1 MSEDDTVSLT
11 AGVFRNGKEGQENP
25 SGREGGEERG
35 EEGGEEGGEGSAP
48 DSPVCR
54 SDEDCLISKRDLAI
68 TPG

>member
-11 AGVFRNGKEGQENP
+11 AGVFRNGKEGQENL
-25 SGREGGEERG
+25 SGREGGEER
-35 EEGGEEGGEGSAP
+35 GEEGGEGSAP

-54 SDEDCLISKRDLAI
+54 SDEDCFISKRDLAI